1 MTIPHYLNPEI
12 WTSQSKQLM
21 EKKMKTK
28 TINILIIVLTVASLV
43 LAACGSAATP
53 APTEAPATQI
63 PATEAPA
70 ATEVPAATEI
80 PAATAAPTAEPLKG
94 TISVSGAFA
103 LYPMMT
109 VWAEEFKKLHPDVEF
124 DVQGGGAGKG
134 MTDTIAG
141 AVDIGM
147 ISRSIKPEEESQG
160 IFWLA
165 VTKDAVF
172 PVISDKNPVAADL
185 IAKGISQET
194 FKKIFVTGEIK
205 TWGEVVGK
213 PEIKDEIHVYTRS
226 DACGA
231 GEMWA
236 KFSGGKVQDDIK
248 GVGVNGEPAL
258 VDTVIKD
265 ALGIGYS
272 NLNSVF
278 DIANGGL
285 VPGAIVAPVD
295 VNKNGKADAEEY
307 YKTTAEAVSAVSSE
321 KYPSPPARFENLAT
335 KGKPTGLVLAFIQWI
350 LTDGQQ
356 LLNQAGYVPLTPAQQ
371 AESLAKLK

>member
-1 MTIPHYLNPEI
+1 MRKITLLFV
-12 WTSQSKQLM
+12 S
-21 EKKMKTK
+21 
-28 TINILIIVLTVASLV
+28 VLVTFSL
-43 LAACGSAATP
+43 LLSACGTTTP
-53 APTEAPATQI
+53 AAPAPVATDVPAAAAPAYPNAEAPATY
-63 PATEAPA
+63 PN
-70 ATEVPAATEI
+70 
-80 PAATAAPTAEPLKG
+80 AEPLKG
-94 TISVSGAFA
+94 TLSISGAFA

-109 VWAEEFKKLHPDVEF
+109 VWAEEFTKLHPDVQF

-147 ISRSIKPEEESQG
+147 ISRSIKPEEEAQN
-160 IFWLA
+160 IFWVS

-172 PVISDKNPVAADL
+172 PVLSDKNPVAADI

-194 FKKIFVTGEIK
+194 FKKIFITGEIK

-213 PEIKDEIHVYTRS
+213 PEITDEIHVYTRS

-236 KFSGGKVQDDIK
+236 KFSGGKVQDDMK
-248 GVGVNGEPAL
+248 GIGVNGEPAL

-265 ALGIGYS
+265 PLGIGYS
-272 NLNSVF
+272 NLNSIF
-278 DIANGGL
+278 DLTSGSPI
-285 VPGAIVAPVD
+285 PGALVSPVD
-295 VNKNGKADAEEY
+295 VNKNGQADADELF
-307 YKTTAEAVSAVSSE
+307 KTTSEAVSAVASD

-335 KGKPTGLVLAFIQWI
+335 KGKPTGLTLIFIEWI

-356 LLNQAGYVPLTPAQQ
+356 FLTQAGYVPLTPDKQ

>member
-1 MTIPHYLNPEI
+1 MRKFTFTLA
-12 WTSQSKQLM
+12 SM
-21 EKKMKTK
+21 
-28 TINILIIVLTVASLV
+28 LIAASL
-43 LAACGSAATP
+43 LLTACGASTP
-53 APTEAPATQI
+53 APTQVPAATE
-63 PATEAPA
+63 PSTSATEAPA
-70 ATEVPAATEI
+70 VEPTATE
-80 PAATAAPTAEPLKG
+80 APLSG
-94 TISVSGAFA
+94 TISISGAFA

-109 VWAEEFKKLHPDVEF
+109 VWADEFSKLHPDVQF

-147 ISRSIKPEEESQG
+147 ISRSIKDEETAQG
-160 IFWLA
+160 IFWVS

-172 PVISDKNPVAADL
+172 PIISAENPVAADI
-185 IAKGISQET
+185 IAKGINQET
-194 FKKIFVTGEIK
+194 FNKIFITGEIK
-205 TWGEVVGK
+205 TWGEVIGK
-213 PEIKDEIHVYTRS
+213 PEVTDEIHVYSRS

-248 GVGVNGEPAL
+248 GIGVNGEPAL

-265 ALGIGYS
+265 PLGIGYS

-278 DIANGGL
+278 DMTSGSLIPGTI
-285 VPGAIVAPVD
+285 VPPVD
-295 VNKNGKADAEEY
+295 INKNGAADADEY
-307 YKTTAEAVSAVSSE
+307 YKTISEAVSAVSSE

-335 KGKPTGLVLAFIQWI
+335 KGKPSGLTLTFIQWI

-356 LLNQAGYVPLTPAQQ
+356 YLGQAGYVPLTTDQQ
-371 AESLAKLK
+371 AESLAKIK

>member
-1 MTIPHYLNPEI
+1 MRKQTLALLSTLVTISML
-12 WTSQSKQLM
+12 
-21 EKKMKTK
+21 
-28 TINILIIVLTVASLV
+28 
-43 LAACGSAATP
+43 LAACGATAP
-53 APTEAPATQI
+53 APTEAPAVNQA
-63 PATEAPA
+63 PAAGAAATEAPA
-70 ATEVPAATEI
+70 AEPVATE
-80 PAATAAPTAEPLKG
+80 EPLSG
-94 TISVSGAFA
+94 NISVSGAFA

-109 VWAEEFKKLHPDVEF
+109 VWAEEFTKLHPDVQF

-147 ISRSIKPEEESQG
+147 ISRSIKDEETAQG
-160 IFWLA
+160 IVWVS

-172 PVISDKNPVAADL
+172 PIISAENPVAADI

-194 FKKIFVTGEIK
+194 FNKIFITNEIK

-213 PEIKDEIHVYTRS
+213 PEVKDEIHVYTRS

-248 GVGVNGEPAL
+248 GIGVNGEPAL

-265 ALGIGYS
+265 PLGIGYS
-272 NLNSVF
+272 NLNSVY
-278 DIANGGL
+278 DMGNGEL
-285 VPGAIVAPVD
+285 VPGTIVPPVD
-295 VNKNGKADAEEY
+295 INADGKADADEY
-307 YKTTAEAVSAVSSE
+307 YKTKDEAVNAVSSE

-335 KGKPTGLVLAFIQWI
+335 KGKPTGLTLTFIQWI

-356 LLNQAGYVPLTPAQQ
+356 YLGQAGYVPLTAEQQ

>member
-1 MTIPHYLNPEI
+1 MRKL
-12 WTSQSKQLM
+12 S
-21 EKKMKTK
+21 
-28 TINILIIVLTVASLV
+28 LTLASLLVVASLL
-43 LAACGSAATP
+43 LAGCGATTP
-53 APTEAPATQI
+53 KPQAGTNS
-63 PATEAPA
+63 
-70 ATEVPAATEI
+70 
-80 PAATAAPTAEPLKG
+80 LSG

-109 VWAEEFKKLHPDVEF
+109 VWADEFHKLNPDVEF

-147 ISRSIKPEEESQG
+147 ISRSIKDEETAQG
-160 IFWLA
+160 IFWVS

-172 PVISDKNPVAADL
+172 PIISAENPVAAEIL
-185 IAKGISQET
+185 KTGISQEI
-194 FKKIFVTGEIK
+194 FSKIFISGEIK

-213 PEIKDEIHVYTRS
+213 PEITDEIHVYTRS

-236 KFSGGKVQDDIK
+236 KFAGGKVQDDIQ
-248 GVGVNGEPAL
+248 GIGVNGEPSL

-265 ALGIGYS
+265 PQGIGYS

-278 DIANGGL
+278 DLSGGTLIA
-285 VPGAIVAPVD
+285 GAIVPPVD
-295 VNKNGKADAEEY
+295 INANGAVDADEY
-307 YKTTAEAVSAVSSE
+307 YKTMNEAVSAVASE

-335 KGKPTGLVLAFIQWI
+335 KGKPTGLTLAFIQWI

-356 LLNQAGYVPLTPAQQ
+356 YLGQAGYVPLTAEQQ
-371 AESLAKLK
+371 TEALAKLK

>member
-1 MTIPHYLNPEI
+1 MY
-12 WTSQSKQLM
+12 
-21 EKKMKTK
+21 KK
-28 TINILIIVLTVASLV
+28 IYVLLALLVAASLL
-43 LAACGSAATP
+43 LAACGNAATP
-53 APTEAPATQI
+53 AAANAPAGET
-63 PATEAPA
+63 
-70 ATEVPAATEI
+70 
-80 PAATAAPTAEPLKG
+80 LKG
-94 TISVSGAFA
+94 TISISGAFA

-109 VWAEEFKKLHPDVEF
+109 VWAEEFKKIHPEVEF

-134 MTDTIAG
+134 MTDTLSG

-147 ISRSIKPEEESQG
+147 ISRAVKPEEEAQG
-160 IFWLA
+160 AFWVS

-172 PVISDKNPVAADL
+172 PVVSAKNPVAAE
-185 IAKGISQET
+185 IMSTGISQET

-213 PEIKDEIHVYTRS
+213 PEITDAIHVYTRS

-236 KFSGGKVQDDIK
+236 KFAGGKVQDDIK
-248 GVGVNGEPAL
+248 GIGVNGEPAL

-278 DIANGGL
+278 DLTGGGL
-285 VPGAIVAPVD
+285 VAGAVVPPVD
-295 VNKNGKADAEEY
+295 VNKSGQADADEVF
-307 YKTTAEAVSAVSSE
+307 KTTAEAVAAVKSE

-335 KGKPTGLVLAFIQWI
+335 KGKPTGLTLAFIQWI

-356 LLNQAGYVPLTPAQQ
+356 YLNQAGYVPLTPDQQ
-371 AESLAKLK
+371 TESLNKLK